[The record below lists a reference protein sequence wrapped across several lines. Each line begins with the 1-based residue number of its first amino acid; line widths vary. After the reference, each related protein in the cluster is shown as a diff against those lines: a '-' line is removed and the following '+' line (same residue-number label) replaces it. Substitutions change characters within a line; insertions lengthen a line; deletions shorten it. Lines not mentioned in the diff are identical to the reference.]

1 MNINR
6 FGPYA
11 SSVTIL
17 GFGGA
22 PVGNLFKYT
31 SDDDAAGAIDTAWN
45 EGIRYFDTAPHYGLG
60 LSEQR
65 LGRFL
70 RDQPRDEMTISSKVG
85 RLLTPN
91 PTPSG
96 SDLSAGGFAVVDDFV
111 RTLDYSE
118 DGIKK
123 SIEGSLERL
132 GTDYLDIAY
141 VHDPDDHVDEVIDHT
156 FPALVKL
163 REQGVVRA
171 IGAGMNYW
179 QPLLRFVNESDIDVV
194 MLAGRWTLLDQSGEP
209 LLRQCQDRGVAVVA
223 AAPFNS
229 GILSRSIPASDGH
242 FDYHG
247 VPENLLLRAREL
259 AAMCRLFGVELP
271 EVAIN
276 FPLRATPV
284 VSVVAGF
291 RNATQARAGARWMDA
306 DIPSELWAELEALE
320 WFGGN
325 L

>member
-1 MNINR
+1 VNTNY
-6 FGPYA
+6 FGPRA

-22 PVGNLFKYT
+22 PVGNLFKHT
-31 SDDDAAGAIDTAWN
+31 SDDDAAAAIDTAWN

-60 LSEQR
+60 LSERR
-65 LGRFL
+65 LGRL
-70 RDQPRDEMTISSKVG
+70 VKSHNRDEMTISSKVG

-91 PTPSG
+91 LTPSG

-132 GTDYLDIAY
+132 GTDYLDIVY
-141 VHDPDDHVDEVIDHT
+141 VHDPDDHVDEVIDRT

-163 REQGVVRA
+163 RDQGVVRA
-171 IGAGMNYW
+171 IGAGMNDW

-209 LLRQCQDRGVAVVA
+209 LLRQCQNRGVAVVA

-229 GILSRSIPASDGH
+229 GILSRPVPSSEGH
-242 FDYHG
+242 FDYHR
-247 VPENLLLRAREL
+247 VPEDLLHRAREL
-259 AAMCRLFGVELP
+259 AAMCRQFGVELP

-276 FPLRATPV
+276 FPLRAAPV

-291 RNATQARAGARWMDA
+291 RTATQAQTGARWMET
-306 DIPSELWAELEALE
+306 DIPSELWAEFETLE

-325 L
+325 F